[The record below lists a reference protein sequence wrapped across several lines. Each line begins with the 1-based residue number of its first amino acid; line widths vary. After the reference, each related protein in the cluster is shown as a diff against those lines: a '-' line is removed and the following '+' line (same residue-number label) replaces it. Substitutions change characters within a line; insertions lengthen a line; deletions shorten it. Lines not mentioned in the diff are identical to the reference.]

1 MDINSS
7 YYEIGYLG
15 SLLLILVAWFV
26 VAAKNPQKHFAF
38 LFALIIYFVYI
49 FLGPL
54 NTLQTE
60 DYYLFG
66 TYFGDY
72 FTGTVLL
79 YILAMLCFGTSY
91 FFSYSSTVQRRFLN
105 KKRFRLNEK
114 YYVYLLLFFAA
125 VAYMISRK
133 ASITAGESFGGGFLN
148 YLVFLADSLIIAFL
162 ILLSEKK
169 MKAGHLILLIVTI
182 IFYLI
187 LGFRYRIIILLVG
200 LLYHFFIANK
210 IRPSILI
217 KWAVYL
223 AGVFFIL
230 NFISINREAFRNM
243 EFSEVQWTSDSP
255 DDMTPYQYV
264 MHQTSN
270 YKADMMVYKYMDLN
284 HQVNFD
290 YGESMFMHILI
301 RIIPKNF
308 FPGNVKPSIP
318 QQEIIKYST
327 GTDEGL
333 FAGSAVTNIM
343 EYYIAGGVI
352 GIIMF
357 MSILGFLMG
366 YISKRTD
373 LTRPRDRVIVMIMIM
388 VLFQEITRGYLPQN
402 FTLLCFLYL
411 TFFLFYKKIH
421 VSRFNKHTNSL

>member
-1 MDINSS
+1 
-7 YYEIGYLG
+7 
-15 SLLLILVAWFV
+15 

-38 LFALIIYFVYI
+38 LFALTIYFIYI

-54 NTLQTE
+54 NGLET
-60 DYYLFG
+60 DDHYLFG
-66 TYFGDY
+66 SYFGDY
-72 FTGTVLL
+72 FNDTVLL

-133 ASITAGESFGGGFLN
+133 ASIAEGETFGGGFLN

-169 MKAGHLILLIVTI
+169 MKAWHLILLIVTV

-200 LLYHFFIANK
+200 VLYHFFIVNR
-210 IRPSILI
+210 IRPVALI
-217 KWAVYL
+217 KWSAYL
-223 AGVFFIL
+223 VITFFIL
-230 NFISINREAFRNM
+230 NFISVNREAFRNM
-243 EFSEVQWTSDSP
+243 EFSEVQWSSDSP
-255 DDMTPYQYV
+255 YDMTPYQFV

-270 YKADMMVYKYMDLN
+270 YKSDMMVYKYMDLN

-290 YGESMFMHILI
+290 YGESMFMHIFI

-308 FPGNVKPSIP
+308 FTSNIKPSIP

-352 GIIMF
+352 GIILF
-357 MSILGFLMG
+357 MSVLGLLMG

-373 LTRPRDRVIVMIMIM
+373 LNRPRDRVIIMIVIM

-402 FTLLCFLYL
+402 ITLLCFLYL

-421 VSRFNKHTNSL
+421 VSRFNQHTNSL

>member
-1 MDINSS
+1 M
-7 YYEIGYLG
+7 GYLIV
-15 SLLLILVAWFV
+15 LLITLVLFFILGG
-26 VAAKNPQKHFAF
+26 KNPQKHFAF
-38 LFALIIYFVYI
+38 LFALVIYFIYI

-54 NTLQTE
+54 NGIETD

-66 TYFGDY
+66 SYFGDY
-72 FTGTVLL
+72 FNDTVLL
-79 YILAMLCFGTSY
+79 YITAMGCFGTSY
-91 FFSYSSTVQRRFLN
+91 FFSYNSTVQQQFLN

-133 ASITAGESFGGGFLN
+133 ANIAAGETFGGGFLN

-169 MKAGHLILLIVTI
+169 MKAWHLILLIVTV

-200 LLYHFFIANK
+200 VLYHFFIVNR
-210 IRPSILI
+210 IRPVAII
-217 KWAVYL
+217 KWSAYL
-223 AGVFFIL
+223 VITFFIL

-243 EFSEVQWTSDSP
+243 EFSEVQWSSDSP
-255 DDMTPYQYV
+255 YEMTPYQFV
-264 MHQTSN
+264 MHQTNN
-270 YKADMMVYKYMDLN
+270 YKTDMMVYKYMDLN
-284 HQVNFD
+284 NQVNFD
-290 YGESMFMHILI
+290 YGESMFMHIFI

-308 FPGNVKPSIP
+308 FTSNIKPSIP

-343 EYYIAGGVI
+343 EYYIAGGVL
-352 GIIMF
+352 GIIIF
-357 MSILGFLMG
+357 MSLLGFLMG

-373 LTRPRDRVIVMIMIM
+373 LNRPRDRVIVMIMIM

-402 FTLLCFLYL
+402 ITLLCFLYL

-421 VSRFNKHTNSL
+421 VSRFNQHTNSL